1 MASVPRWIL
10 QRNLGAVQNPIPD
23 SRVLEVKIRLLCL
36 ASLPSWMTG
45 STENA
50 EDFKCAISG
59 NDSPEAC
66 SELSQEIY
74 FLYSQLSPWWQ
85 CPKEG
90 RVGLLLAPSLSLFT
104 LIHEEQLIWLFIALI
119 FVSLSFHLKAL
130 SSPWAQWKFPHIP
143 FHGYIVQSP
152 YLNGCFV
159 LGVRGEKVG
168 WFKNPAGSP
177 WGSRLGVL
185 FAEVNRLVVSR
196 HCVF

>member
-10 QRNLGAVQNPIPD
+10 QGNLGAVQYPIPD

-90 RVGLLLAPSLSLFT
+90 RVGLLLAPSLSL
-104 LIHEEQLIWLFIALI
+104 
-119 FVSLSFHLKAL
+119 HLGSRGAVDLTFNRSHLCVPLL
-130 SSPWAQWKFPHIP
+130 SSKGSFLTLSSMEVSSHPLSWIHCAESLFKWLLC
-143 FHGYIVQSP
+143 S
-152 YLNGCFV
+152 
-159 LGVRGEKVG
+159 RG
-168 WFKNPAGSP
+168 
-177 WGSRLGVL
+177 
-185 FAEVNRLVVSR
+185 
-196 HCVF
+196 